1 MPRVEKIDH
10 IGIVVANMKSAIQKY
25 ENLLLQKPSSTEYF
39 EPGRIDLAFFEVSG
53 VSVELLA
60 PRDPQGEVGRF
71 LTERGEGIHHICYR
85 VDDLDG
91 ILKSLRA
98 QGFKLVDEKPRPG
111 SRGSRIAFVDASSTG
126 GALTEYCEFPKT

>member
-39 EPGRIDLAFFEVSG
+39 EPRKIDLAFFEVAG

-60 PRDPQGEVGRF
+60 PRDPQSEIGRF
-71 LTERGEGIHHICYR
+71 LREKGEGMHHICYQ
-85 VDDLDG
+85 VDDLDR
-91 ILKSLRA
+91 ILKSLRE
-98 QGFKLVDEKPRPG
+98 QGFKFVDEEPRPG
-111 SRGSRIAFVDASSTG
+111 FRGSRVAFVDASSTG
-126 GALTEYCEFPKT
+126 GTLTEYCEFPKD

>member
-1 MPRVEKIDH
+1 MPQVKKIDH

-25 ENLLLQKPSSTEYF
+25 ENLLLQKISSMEYS
-39 EPGRIDLAFFEVSG
+39 ERSRVDLAFFEVAG
-53 VSVELLA
+53 VSVELVA
-60 PRDPQGEVGRF
+60 PRDPQSEAGKF
-71 LTERGEGIHHICYR
+71 LRERGEGMHHICYQ

-91 ILKSLRA
+91 MLKSLQA

-126 GALTEYCEFPKT
+126 GTLTEYCQFPKG

>member
-1 MPRVEKIDH
+1 MPQVKKIDH

-25 ENLLLQKPSSTEYF
+25 ENLLMQKISSTEYS
-39 EPGRIDLAFFEVSG
+39 EPGRIDLAFFEVAG

-60 PRDPQGEVGRF
+60 PRDPQSEVGRF
-71 LTERGEGIHHICYR
+71 LRERGEGMHHICYQ
-85 VDDLDG
+85 VDDLEG
-91 ILKSLRA
+91 VLKSIQA

-126 GALTEYCEFPKT
+126 GTLTEYCQFPKI

>member
-1 MPRVEKIDH
+1 MPRVKKIDH

-25 ENLLLQKPSSTEYF
+25 ENLLLQKISSTEYS
-39 EPGRIDLAFFEVSG
+39 EPSRIDLAFFEVAG
-53 VSVELLA
+53 VSVELIA
-60 PRDPQGEVGRF
+60 PRDPQSQVGKF
-71 LTERGEGIHHICYR
+71 LRERGEGMHHICYQ

-91 ILKSLRA
+91 ILESLRA

-126 GALTEYCEFPKT
+126 GTLTEYCQFPES